1 MRSLEHLA
9 GFEYDM
15 GGTCMDM
22 RADSGHEI
30 VGVDDV
36 LADYRAHIERL
47 TQNACDA
54 LDALRAHDFPF
65 TERVDLIAEALANT
79 RERGPDA

>member
-47 TQNACDA
+47 KSALMFDMEGLVAVQGGVEQDHTEVRDA
-54 LDALRAHDFPF
+54 
-65 TERVDLIAEALANT
+65 
-79 RERGPDA
+79 